1 MGDFMQKL
9 EQSAHTPATYSGEL
23 YLELHR
29 GTLTNQHRIKKN
41 NRKAEIKL
49 HDLEALTVQRAVCD
63 GHEASEAKIA
73 PLMET
78 LLVNQ
83 FHDILPGTCIPRAH
97 EESLAETDAMLK
109 QAQDQIEAVT
119 GFCGDAD
126 QFTLV
131 NTLSF
136 DREEP
141 LFLEDHPGSRIDGAI
156 ASRPI
161 QICGAIE
168 NGSSRMHIPAM
179 SSVSLAMC
187 RERTAGG
194 GFPLYRVGSYAHYP
208 LCKGDF

>member
-1 MGDFMQKL
+1 M
-9 EQSAHTPATYSGEL
+9 A
-23 YLELHR
+23 
-29 GTLTNQHRIKKN
+29 
-41 NRKAEIKL
+41 RKAEIKL

-63 GHEASEAKIA
+63 GHEASEAKIE

-119 GFCGDAD
+119 GFCGEAD

-141 LFLEDHPGSRIDGAI
+141 LFMEPGISISGTIVMFRSA
-156 ASRPI
+156 A
-161 QICGAIE
+161 
-168 NGSSRMHIPAM
+168 
-179 SSVSLAMC
+179 
-187 RERTAGG
+187 
-194 GFPLYRVGSYAHYP
+194 
-208 LCKGDF
+208 